1 MILGLPALS
10 CARKTAQSGPERPRL
25 DPREMMMTE
34 HAVIDQDAI
43 RHRAYERW
51 QQRGCP
57 MGTAHGDWLDAE
69 RELLGEQATRPASLA
84 VASAVTAATPSVP
97 RPRRP
102 RSIVTRTSTAPA
114 AQLLAALVAN
124 VRR

>member
-1 MILGLPALS
+1 
-10 CARKTAQSGPERPRL
+10 
-25 DPREMMMTE
+25 MMMTE

-43 RHRAYERW
+43 RRRAYERW

-57 MGTAHGDWLDAE
+57 TGTADGDWLDAE
-69 RELLGEQATRPASLA
+69 QELLGEQATRPASLA
-84 VASAVTAATPSVP
+84 VAAAAPAAVTAATPSVP

-124 VRR
+124 GRR